1 MSLLR
6 SSRSVL
12 ALQPAVLVVDM
23 HASPSDA
30 NANALGSQSLE
41 ALGAAATGR
50 GSNLD
55 SADICWMLLS
65 SALVLLMV
73 PALGFFY
80 AGLLKAS
87 SALSILTQVLV
98 GFAILSLLFYC
109 VGFTLCFGEPTLGGI
124 IGSPLEYPFLGV
136 LAADPWV
143 SVPEAPT
150 IPGLL
155 TPPSS

>member
-23 HASPSDA
+23 PASPSDA

-41 ALGAAATGR
+41 ALGAASTG

-124 IGSPLEYPFLGV
+124 IAARPWSIPFWASSPP
-136 LAADPWV
+136 
-143 SVPEAPT
+143 
-150 IPGLL
+150 IPG
-155 TPPSS
+155 